1 MADVASLR
9 TEIKAWER
17 DFKSKFSRD
26 PSVQDIKDQPAIA
39 DKYKLY
45 KKLSKAVAAA
55 TCLFQTRPSSSQTP
69 TTPPKYT
76 AHPSRSRIISK
87 PREIEAVAPL
97 PGFNPFS
104 PVKNK
109 GKQRDSPP
117 ASSFFSTRKAHLP
130 NPFATPSKNIP
141 NRFSRSES
149 PDNIP
154 EGQPHSSI
162 GTSLSSQL
170 SPAPNTAVSRA
181 RKRLR
186 GEPVSPSPNK
196 QKRQRIGSHSAL
208 PFRLS
213 HSLSSDDE
221 SDKVMSGTDVNIS
234 FVDDS
239 PIKLPAGGKS
249 FRLLF
254 EDTLPT
260 AGVPKRPANVS
271 KSQSRGSDDAVISH
285 GVDSN
290 DAMSLEASP
299 ANTHKDSRRSK
310 SRQDKQKSKVDT
322 KPTLMSKIIKKDE
335 FPSAEGRAH
344 QSRSGSSRTIVV
356 EKRAHGKSQEPKSSL
371 KRVLE
376 AVSVNDGLL
385 SASFP
390 QLPLLPPSPTSEQAS
405 ANRRVPANG
414 KGVAGT
420 SRKKAKVADEE
431 DEEENEDDLDEVAVK
446 VINRIQTAQQVSE
459 NADELDW
466 DLILHSGARD
476 RDQYAAVGDTSRDE
490 NGTFRVDLPDE
501 LRLMLSISP
510 SRTHNSKEERVFRG
524 LLYGDRVG
532 HYDAS
537 RGGDIWDIG
546 EAEDDT
552 RGSTEGEDDW
562 EGEPIPWEVGEL

>member
-1 MADVASLR
+1 VRLIGTFM
-9 TEIKAWER
+9 
-17 DFKSKFSRD
+17 SRL
-26 PSVQDIKDQPAIA
+26 VLNVLVA

-45 KKLSKAVAAA
+45 KKLSKAAATAA
-55 TCLFQTRPSSSQTP
+55 TCLSQTRRSSSQTP
-69 TTPPKYT
+69 TTPPKST
-76 AHPSRSRIISK
+76 VHPSHSRIIYK
-87 PREIEAVAPL
+87 PRGIEVVAPL

-109 GKQRDSPP
+109 GKQRDSPT
-117 ASSFFSTRKAHLP
+117 ASSFSTRKAHLP
-130 NPFATPSKNIP
+130 NPFATPSKNIL
-141 NRFSRSES
+141 SRHSRRES
-149 PDNIP
+149 PDNFP

-162 GTSLSSQL
+162 GISLSSQL
-170 SPAPNTAVSRA
+170 PPAPNTAVSRA

-221 SDKVMSGTDVNIS
+221 SDGVMGGTDVNIS

-239 PIKLPAGGKS
+239 PVKLPAGGKS

-254 EDTLPT
+254 EDTLP
-260 AGVPKRPANVS
+260 AASVSKKHANIS

-285 GVDSN
+285 GFDLN
-290 DAMSLEASP
+290 DATSLETSP
-299 ANTHKDSRRSK
+299 ANTHKDSRCSK
-310 SRQDKQKSKVDT
+310 SRQDKQKSKADT

-335 FPSAEGRAH
+335 SPSAEGRVN
-344 QSRSGSSRTIVV
+344 QSRSGSSRTIFV
-356 EKRAHGKSQEPKSSL
+356 EKRAHSKSQEPKSSL

-376 AVSVNDGLL
+376 AVSVNDRLS
-385 SASFP
+385 SASFS
-390 QLPLLPPSPTSEQAS
+390 QFPLLPPSPTSEEAS
-405 ANRRVPANG
+405 SNRRVPAKG
-414 KGVAGT
+414 KGKAGT

-431 DEEENEDDLDEVAVK
+431 DEEEDEDDLDEVAVK
-446 VINRIQTAQQVSE
+446 VINRTQTAQHMSE
-459 NADELDW
+459 NSDELDW
-466 DLILHSGARD
+466 DPILHSGARD
-476 RDQYAAVGDTSRDE
+476 LDRYATAGDTSCDE

-501 LRLMLSISP
+501 LRLMLAISP

-546 EAEDDT
+546 EAEDDI

>member
-1 MADVASLR
+1 MADVVSLR
-9 TEIKAWER
+9 AEIKAWER

-45 KKLSKAVAAA
+45 KKLSKAAAAAA
-55 TCLFQTRPSSSQTP
+55 TCLSQTRPSSSQTP
-69 TTPPKYT
+69 TTPPKST

-87 PREIEAVAPL
+87 PREIEVVAPL

-104 PVKNK
+104 PVKNR
-109 GKQRDSPP
+109 GKQKDSPP
-117 ASSFFSTRKAHLP
+117 ASSFSSRKAPLP

-141 NRFSRSES
+141 SRSSRSES
-149 PDNIP
+149 QDNYP
-154 EGQPHSSI
+154 EGQPHLSI
-162 GTSLSSQL
+162 GTPLSSQL
-170 SPAPNTAVSRA
+170 LPAPNTAVSRA

-196 QKRQRIGSHSAL
+196 QKRQRIGSHSVL

-221 SDKVMSGTDVNIS
+221 SDGVVGGTNVNTS

-239 PIKLPAGGKS
+239 PVKLPAGGKS

-260 AGVPKRPANVS
+260 ASVPKRPANVS
-271 KSQSRGSDDAVISH
+271 KSHSRGSDDAVILH

-290 DAMSLEASP
+290 DATSLEVSP

-310 SRQDKQKSKVDT
+310 TRQDKQKSEAD
-322 KPTLMSKIIKKDE
+322 TLMSKLIKKGE
-335 FPSAEGRAH
+335 FPSAEGRVN
-344 QSRSGSSRTIVV
+344 QSRSGLSRTITL

-376 AVSVNDGLL
+376 AVSVNDGLS
-385 SASFP
+385 SASP
-390 QLPLLPPSPTSEQAS
+390 QFPLLPPSPTSEEAS
-405 ANRRVPANG
+405 LNRRVPANG
-414 KGVAGT
+414 KAKAGT
-420 SRKKAKVADEE
+420 SRKKAKVAGEE
-431 DEEENEDDLDEVAVK
+431 DEEEDEDEDDLDEVAVK
-446 VINRIQTAQQVSE
+446 VVNRTQTAQQVSE

-466 DLILHSGARD
+466 DPILRSGARD
-476 RDQYAAVGDTSRDE
+476 RDQYAAAGDTSRDE
-490 NGTFRVDLPDE
+490 KGTFSVDLPDE
-501 LRLMLSISP
+501 LRLMLAISP
-510 SRTHNSKEERVFRG
+510 SRSHNSKEERVFRG

>member
-9 TEIKAWER
+9 AEIKAWER
-17 DFKSKFSRD
+17 DFNSKFSRD
-26 PSVQDIKDQPAIA
+26 PSVKDIKDQPAVA

-45 KKLSKAVAAA
+45 KKLSKAAAAA
-55 TCLFQTRPSSSQTP
+55 TCLSQTRPSSSQTP
-69 TTPPKYT
+69 TTPPRPT
-76 AHPSRSRIISK
+76 SRSRIISK
-87 PREIEAVAPL
+87 PREIELVGPL

-109 GKQRDSPP
+109 NKVKQRNTPP
-117 ASSFFSTRKAHLP
+117 ASSFSTRKAPLP
-130 NPFATPSKNIP
+130 NPFATPSKNTP
-141 NRFSRSES
+141 KRSSRSES
-149 PDNIP
+149 PDNFP
-154 EGQPHSSI
+154 EVQPHSSI

-170 SPAPNTAVSRA
+170 PPAPNTAVSRA

-208 PFRLS
+208 PFQLS
-213 HSLSSDDE
+213 QSLSSDDE
-221 SDKVMSGTDVNIS
+221 VDWEMGGPDVNTS

-239 PIKLPAGGKS
+239 PVKLPAGGKS

-260 AGVPKRPANVS
+260 ASIPKRPTNAS
-271 KSQSRGSDDAVISH
+271 KSQSRGSDDAVIFH
-285 GVDSN
+285 GAGSN
-290 DAMSLEASP
+290 DATSLEASP
-299 ANTHKDSRRSK
+299 TNIHSKTHKDKQNAKTDIKLTLTSK
-310 SRQDKQKSKVDT
+310 
-322 KPTLMSKIIKKDE
+322 PIKTDE
-335 FPSAEGRAH
+335 FSTAEGRVN
-344 QSRSGSSRTIVV
+344 QSRSTLARTIAVD
-356 EKRAHGKSQEPKSSL
+356 KRARGKPQEQKSSL

-376 AVSVNDGLL
+376 AVSVNDGLT
-385 SASFP
+385 SASSSQFS
-390 QLPLLPPSPTSEQAS
+390 LLPPSPSSDHAS
-405 ANRRVPANG
+405 SNQRVPANG
-414 KGVAGT
+414 KGKAGA
-420 SRKKAKVADEE
+420 SRKKAKVVDEE
-431 DEEENEDDLDEVAVK
+431 DEEEEDLDEVAVK
-446 VINRIQTAQQVSE
+446 VINRGQAAQQVSE

-466 DLILHSGARD
+466 DPILHSGTRN
-476 RDQYAAVGDTSRDE
+476 RDQYAAAGDTSRDE
-490 NGTFRVDLPDE
+490 KGTFRVDLPDK
-501 LRLMLSISP
+501 LRLMLAISP

>member
-1 MADVASLR
+1 MADVVSLR

-45 KKLSKAVAAA
+45 KKLSKAAAAA
-55 TCLFQTRPSSSQTP
+55 TCLSKTRPSSSSSSSQTP
-69 TTPPKYT
+69 TTPT
-76 AHPSRSRIISK
+76 AHPSHSRIISK
-87 PREIEAVAPL
+87 PREIEVVAPL
-97 PGFNPFS
+97 SGFNPFS

-109 GKQRDSPP
+109 GKRRDSPP
-117 ASSFFSTRKAHLP
+117 ASSFSTRKAHLS
-130 NPFATPSKNIP
+130 NPFATPSKNTP
-141 NRFSRSES
+141 NRSFRSES
-149 PDNIP
+149 PDNFP
-154 EGQPHSSI
+154 KGQLNLSI
-162 GTSLSSQL
+162 GTPLSSQL
-170 SPAPNTAVSRA
+170 PPVPNTAVLRA

-221 SDKVMSGTDVNIS
+221 SDEVIGGVDVNTS

-239 PIKLPAGGKS
+239 PVKLPAGGKS

-260 AGVPKRPANVS
+260 ASVPKRPANIS
-271 KSQSRGSDDAVISH
+271 KSQSRGSDGAVISH

-299 ANTHKDSRRSK
+299 ANIHRDSRCSK
-310 SRQDKQKSKVDT
+310 SRQDKQKSKADT
-322 KPTLMSKIIKKDE
+322 KPTLTSKLIKKDE
-335 FPSAEGRAH
+335 FPSAKGQVN
-344 QSRSGSSRTIVV
+344 QSRSELSRTFSV
-356 EKRAHGKSQEPKSSL
+356 EKKAHSKSQEPKSSL

-376 AVSVNDGLL
+376 VVSVNDGL
-385 SASFP
+385 SSTSP
-390 QLPLLPPSPTSEQAS
+390 QFPLLPPSPTSEEAS
-405 ANRRVPANG
+405 SNRRVPANS
-414 KGVAGT
+414 KGRAGI
-420 SRKKAKVADEE
+420 SRKKAKVADE
-431 DEEENEDDLDEVAVK
+431 DEEEDEDDLDEVAIK
-446 VINRIQTAQQVSE
+446 VIDRAQTAQQASE

-466 DLILHSGARD
+466 DPILHSGARD
-476 RDQYAAVGDTSRDE
+476 RDQYAATGHTSRDE
-490 NGTFRVDLPDE
+490 KGTFHVDLPDE
-501 LRLMLSISP
+501 LRLMLAISP

-532 HYDAS
+532 HYDAT

-546 EAEDDT
+546 EAEDDDT
-552 RGSTEGEDDW
+552 RGSAEGEGDW

>member
-39 DKYKLY
+39 EKYKLY

-55 TCLFQTRPSSSQTP
+55 TCLSQTP
-69 TTPPKYT
+69 TTPPKST
-76 AHPSRSRIISK
+76 AHPTRSRIISK
-87 PREIEAVAPL
+87 PREIEVVAPL

-109 GKQRDSPP
+109 GKQRDSSP
-117 ASSFFSTRKAHLP
+117 ASSFSTRKVPLP
-130 NPFATPSKNIP
+130 NFFATPSKNIP
-141 NRFSRSES
+141 NRSSRCES
-149 PDNIP
+149 PDNFL
-154 EGQPHSSI
+154 EGQPHLSI
-162 GTSLSSQL
+162 GTNSQL
-170 SPAPNTAVSRA
+170 PPAPNTAVSRA

-208 PFRLS
+208 PFRLL
-213 HSLSSDDE
+213 HCLSSDDD
-221 SDKVMSGTDVNIS
+221 SDGVVGGSDINTS

-239 PIKLPAGGKS
+239 PVKLPAGGKS

-254 EDTLPT
+254 EDTLPI
-260 AGVPKRPANVS
+260 ASVLKRPANVS
-271 KSQSRGSDDAVISH
+271 KSHSRGSDDVVISH

-290 DAMSLEASP
+290 DATSLEASP
-299 ANTHKDSRRSK
+299 ANAHKDSRRSK
-310 SRQDKQKSKVDT
+310 GRQDRQKSNADT
-322 KPTLMSKIIKKDE
+322 KPTLMSKLLKKDE
-335 FPSAEGRAH
+335 FPSAEGRVK
-344 QSRSGSSRTIVV
+344 QSGPGSSRTITV
-356 EKRAHGKSQEPKSSL
+356 EKRVHTKSQEPKLSL

-376 AVSVNDGLL
+376 VVSANDGLS
-385 SASFP
+385 SASSQ
-390 QLPLLPPSPTSEQAS
+390 QLFLLPPSPTSEAAPS
-405 ANRRVPANG
+405 NRRVAANG
-414 KGVAGT
+414 QGKAGT
-420 SRKKAKVADEE
+420 SRKKVKLADVEDEE
-431 DEEENEDDLDEVAVK
+431 DEDILDEVAVK
-446 VINRIQTAQQVSE
+446 VINRTQTAQQVSE
-459 NADELDW
+459 NAEELDW
-466 DLILHSGARD
+466 DPILHSGARD
-476 RDQYAAVGDTSRDE
+476 RDQYATAGDTSHDE
-490 NGTFRVDLPDE
+490 NGTFHVDLPDE
-501 LRLMLSISP
+501 LRLMLAISP
-510 SRTHNSKEERVFRG
+510 SRTRNSKEERVFRS

>member
-1 MADVASLR
+1 MADVVSLR
-9 TEIKAWER
+9 AEIKAWER
-17 DFKSKFSRD
+17 EFKSKFSRD

-39 DKYKLY
+39 HKYKLY

-55 TCLFQTRPSSSQTP
+55 TCISQTRPSSSQTP
-69 TTPPKYT
+69 ATPPKST
-76 AHPSRSRIISK
+76 ANPSRSRIISK
-87 PREIEAVAPL
+87 PREIEVVAPL

-109 GKQRDSPP
+109 GKQRDSTP
-117 ASSFFSTRKAHLP
+117 APSFSTRKAPLP

-141 NRFSRSES
+141 NRSSWSES
-149 PDNIP
+149 PDKFP
-154 EGQPHSSI
+154 EGQPHLSN
-162 GTSLSSQL
+162 GTPLSSQL
-170 SPAPNTAVSRA
+170 PPAPNTAVSRA

-221 SDKVMSGTDVNIS
+221 SDGVTGGADVNTS

-239 PIKLPAGGKS
+239 PVKLPASGKS

-260 AGVPKRPANVS
+260 ASVPKRPANVS

-290 DAMSLEASP
+290 DATGLEASP
-299 ANTHKDSRRSK
+299 ANVHKDSRRSK
-310 SRQDKQKSKVDT
+310 SRQDGRRSGAGT
-322 KPTLMSKIIKKDE
+322 KPTLMSELIKKNE
-335 FPSAEGRAH
+335 FPSAASRIN
-344 QSRSGSSRTIVV
+344 QSKSELSRTIAVD
-356 EKRAHGKSQEPKSSL
+356 KRAHSKSQEPKSSL

-376 AVSVNDGLL
+376 AVSVNDGVS
-385 SASFP
+385 SASSP
-390 QLPLLPPSPTSEQAS
+390 QFLLLPPSPTSEEAS
-405 ANRRVPANG
+405 SNRRVAANG
-414 KGVAGT
+414 KGKAVT

-431 DEEENEDDLDEVAVK
+431 EEEDDSDGVAVK
-446 VINRIQTAQQVSE
+446 VINRTQTAQQVSDH
-459 NADELDW
+459 ADELDW
-466 DLILHSGARD
+466 DPILHSGARD
-476 RDQYAAVGDTSRDE
+476 RDQYAAADDTSRDE
-490 NGTFRVDLPDE
+490 KGTFRVDLPDE
-501 LRLMLSISP
+501 LRLMLAISP
-510 SRTHNSKEERVFRG
+510 SRTHNSMEERVFRG

-537 RGGDIWDIG
+537 RGGNIWDIG
-546 EAEDDT
+546 EAEDDP

>member
-1 MADVASLR
+1 MADVVSLR

-55 TCLFQTRPSSSQTP
+55 ACLSQTRPSSSQTP
-69 TTPPKYT
+69 TTPPKST
-76 AHPSRSRIISK
+76 AHPSRSHIISK
-87 PREIEAVAPL
+87 PREIEVVAPL

-117 ASSFFSTRKAHLP
+117 ASSFSTRKAHLP
-130 NPFATPSKNIP
+130 NSFATPSKNIP
-141 NRFSRSES
+141 NCSSRSES
-149 PDNIP
+149 PDNFP
-154 EGQPHSSI
+154 EGQPYVPI
-162 GTSLSSQL
+162 GISLSSQL
-170 SPAPNTAVSRA
+170 PPAPNTAVSRA

-221 SDKVMSGTDVNIS
+221 SDEIMGGTDVNIS

-260 AGVPKRPANVS
+260 ASVPKRPANVS
-271 KSQSRGSDDAVISH
+271 KSQSRGSNDAVISH

-290 DAMSLEASP
+290 DATSLEAFP
-299 ANTHKDSRRSK
+299 ANAHKDSRRSNNC
-310 SRQDKQKSKVDT
+310 QDKQKSRTDA
-322 KPTLMSKIIKKDE
+322 KPTLISKIIKKDE
-335 FPSAEGRAH
+335 FPNAEGRVN
-344 QSRSGSSRTIVV
+344 QSRSGSSRTIAV

-376 AVSVNDGLL
+376 AVSVNDGLS

-390 QLPLLPPSPTSEQAS
+390 QFPLLPPSPTSEEAS
-405 ANRRVPANG
+405 SNRRVPANG
-414 KGVAGT
+414 KGMAGT
-420 SRKKAKVADEE
+420 SRKKAKVVDEE
-431 DEEENEDDLDEVAVK
+431 DEEEDDDDLDEVAVK
-446 VINRIQTAQQVSE
+446 VINRTQTAQQVSE
-459 NADELDW
+459 NADKLDW
-466 DLILHSGARD
+466 DPILHSGARD
-476 RDQYAAVGDTSRDE
+476 RDQSAAAGDTSCDE

-501 LRLMLSISP
+501 LRLMLAISP

>member
-1 MADVASLR
+1 MADVVSLR

-55 TCLFQTRPSSSQTP
+55 ACLSQTP
-69 TTPPKYT
+69 TTPPKST

-87 PREIEAVAPL
+87 PREVEVVAPL

-109 GKQRDSPP
+109 GKQRYSPP
-117 ASSFFSTRKAHLP
+117 ASSFSTRKAPLP

-141 NRFSRSES
+141 NRSSRRES
-149 PDNIP
+149 PDNFP
-154 EGQPHSSI
+154 EGQPDLSI
-162 GTSLSSQL
+162 GTPLNSQL
-170 SPAPNTAVSRA
+170 PPARNTAVSRA

-213 HSLSSDDE
+213 HFSSDDE
-221 SDKVMSGTDVNIS
+221 SDRVMGGPDVNNS

-239 PIKLPAGGKS
+239 PVKLPAGGKS

-260 AGVPKRPANVS
+260 ASVPKRPANIS
-271 KSQSRGSDDAVISH
+271 KSHSRGSDDAVISH

-290 DAMSLEASP
+290 DATSLEASP
-299 ANTHKDSRRSK
+299 ANAHKDSRRSK
-310 SRQDKQKSKVDT
+310 SRQDNQKSKADT
-322 KPTLMSKIIKKDE
+322 KPTLMSKFTKKDQ
-335 FPSAEGRAH
+335 FPSAEGRVN
-344 QSRSGSSRTIVV
+344 QSRSRTITA
-356 EKRAHGKSQEPKSSL
+356 EKRTHIKSQEPKLSL

-376 AVSVNDGLL
+376 VVSVNNGLT
-385 SASFP
+385 STSSP
-390 QLPLLPPSPTSEQAS
+390 QFPLLPPSPTSEAAS
-405 ANRRVPANG
+405 SNRRVAANG
-414 KGVAGT
+414 QGKAGT
-420 SRKKAKVADEE
+420 SRKKARVADEE
-431 DEEENEDDLDEVAVK
+431 DEEEDEDGLDELAVK
-446 VINRIQTAQQVSE
+446 VINRTQTAQQVLE
-459 NADELDW
+459 NAEELDW
-466 DLILHSGARD
+466 DPILHGGARD
-476 RDQYAAVGDTSRDE
+476 RDQYATAGDTSCDE
-490 NGTFRVDLPDE
+490 KGTFHVDLPEE
-501 LRLMLSISP
+501 LRLMLAISP
-510 SRTHNSKEERVFRG
+510 SRTRNSKEERVFRG

-546 EAEDDT
+546 EAEDVT
-552 RGSTEGEDDW
+552 RDSTEGEDDW